1 MLDAACLA
9 AAASALREG
18 GALTIASD
26 NANYAALVSSLVDD
40 RIFAAPPLTASAPGE
55 RYARLP
61 SSIVH
66 AGAPGP
72 AVGWPAR
79 EVATGDSF
87 FDRLWRRGASRH
99 ASRGDRFVVHLVRRA
114 GAAPAVD
121 VVEAPAVVEDASPQR
136 PKKKRRR
143 RGGKG
148 SS

>member
-1 MLDAACLA
+1 M
-9 AAASALREG
+9 
-18 GALTIASD
+18 
-26 NANYAALVSSLVDD
+26 VDD

-121 VVEAPAVVEDASPQR
+121 VEAPAVVEDASPQR